1 MDISTMLRKTAYSVK
16 QLVQLK
22 ADPIDNQLKVNYVE
36 WPIFYYSDADF
47 L

>member
-1 MDISTMLRKTAYSVK
+1 MDNSTKLRKTVYSVK

-22 ADPIDNQLKVNYVE
+22 ADPIDNQLNVNYVE

-47 L
+47 I